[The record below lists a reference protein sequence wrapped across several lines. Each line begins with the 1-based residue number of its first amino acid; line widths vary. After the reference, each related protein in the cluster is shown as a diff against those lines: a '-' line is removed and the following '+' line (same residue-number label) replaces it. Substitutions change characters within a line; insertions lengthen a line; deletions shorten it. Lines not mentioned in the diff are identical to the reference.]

1 MADAKISALS
11 SASALDG
18 TEAVPLVQGGV
29 TVKTTIQSIA
39 SSIISC
45 NAQTGTSYTLQAS
58 DNGKVITLSNA
69 SAITLTV
76 PSGLGAG
83 FGCTLIQIGAGQVA
97 VTASSTTINS
107 YTSLT
112 HLAGQHAAASLYAYA
127 ANTFNLAGQLA

>member
-1 MADAKISALS
+1 MADTKISALS
-11 SASALDG
+11 SAAALDG
-18 TEAVPLVQGGV
+18 TEVIPLVQGGA
-29 TVKTTIQSIA
+29 TVNATVQAIA
-39 SSIISC
+39 SSIVSK
-45 NAQTGTSYTLQAS
+45 NAQTGTSYTLVAS
-58 DNGKVITLSNA
+58 DNGKVVTLSNA

-112 HLAGQHAAASLYAYA
+112 HLAGQYAAASLYAYV
-127 ANTFNLAGQLA
+127 ANTFSLAGQLA